1 MATRSRT
8 SFQKRQKEIARMEKQ
23 RDKAAKRAQRK
34 LNPAES
40 EESEYLLGEDG
51 LPVLGEDGQPILID
65 DGSGDDNEADDT
77 ANDGVAASH
86 GTPSIARTQC
96 PITDGPLKNCRRS
109 VSAGRLQ
116 WNCGTWDSSRT
127 GIRVPT
133 SLTASPTGSRPF
145 TL

>member
-34 LNPAES
+34 LNPTGS

-65 DGSGDDNEADDT
+65 DGSGADGDADLT
-77 ANDGVAASH
+77 TPLTTTSPRRAAH
-86 GTPSIARTQC
+86 LLPSENKF
-96 PITDGPLKNCRRS
+96 PFRR
-109 VSAGRLQ
+109 
-116 WNCGTWDSSRT
+116 
-127 GIRVPT
+127 
-133 SLTASPTGSRPF
+133 
-145 TL
+145 